1 VPVIVSLGSPS
12 AVITSAW
19 VPDLPAGLS
28 ATVLAVQPGVYALN
42 CTGCP
47 GDPRHNAADASA
59 LTRFPVTVQPGEQ
72 EDLLVVLNAD
82 HLGTFSIEGFD
93 VAWRSGGEEGT
104 PAGDCRRCR
113 G

>member
-1 VPVIVSLGSPS
+1 MRVVTGDREHGRILHLSNRLRWIAESM
-12 AVITSAW
+12 TSRYIRQI
-19 VPDLPAGLS
+19 S
-28 ATVLAVQPGVYALN
+28 Q
-42 CTGCP
+42 
-47 GDPRHNAADASA
+47 
-59 LTRFPVTVQPGEQ
+59 Q